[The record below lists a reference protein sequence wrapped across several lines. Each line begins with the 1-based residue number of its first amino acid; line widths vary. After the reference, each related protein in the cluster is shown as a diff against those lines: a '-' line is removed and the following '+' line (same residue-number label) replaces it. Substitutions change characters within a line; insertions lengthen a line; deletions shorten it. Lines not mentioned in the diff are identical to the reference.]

1 MPILLVNIAA
11 AMLFF
16 AVLPLPAGY
25 YTLLRLLTTVVFAW
39 AAYIS
44 YARGKQSQAVILGV
58 LVLLYNPL
66 IIVAFKKLLWV
77 VINLSAAVYLLSVRD
92 SMVE

>member
-1 MPILLVNIAA
+1 MPLLLMNIAA
-11 AMLFF
+11 ALLFF

-25 YTLLRLLTTVVFAW
+25 YTLLRLLSTVVFAW
-39 AAYIS
+39 AAYVS

-66 IIVAFKKLLWV
+66 IIVTFKKALWV
-77 VINLSAAVYLLSVRD
+77 VINLSSAVYLLSVRA
-92 SMVE
+92 SVAE